1 MTIVTINDKWRIRI
15 DEFNHT
21 LEKYL
26 EGGNVITSGTK
37 KGQIS
42 EPSWCFQG
50 YYPNLSQCL
59 RAVVRVEATVLSDTD
74 LNGYLTRLEQLQEEI
89 KL

>member
-1 MTIVTINDKWRIRI
+1 MTTVTINEKWRVRI

-21 LEKYL
+21 LERYL

-42 EPSWCFQG
+42 EPSWTLQG

-59 RAVVRVEATVLSDTD
+59 RAVVRVEATALPDTD
-74 LNGYLTRLEQLQEEI
+74 LNGYLTRLERLQEEI
-89 KL
+89 KV